1 MRQALVTDPM
11 PGYSVYMP
19 VNGNANQVTIQSVT
33 VSYNNYFGSKSA
45 TAKTSPAEISSTLD
59 NDAPPRGPPLP
70 VGSRPFH
77 KSPEL
82 EFQDNSYDPS
92 PDRVSVAPV
101 REAPV
106 PAQVMIE

>member
-1 MRQALVTDPM
+1 M
-11 PGYSVYMP
+11 
-19 VNGNANQVTIQSVT
+19 T

-45 TAKTSPAEISSTLD
+45 TANTSPAEISSTLD
-59 NDAPPRGPPLP
+59 NEAVVATPRGPPLP

-106 PAQVMIE
+106 PAGND